1 MNKTWVLSLICEDQ
15 PGRVETLAKI
25 ISDHDGSWQES
36 RMAHMAG
43 KFAGIVKISVA
54 EGRAQA
60 LQKAL
65 MSLQDMQ
72 LVIDEVKRQED
83 TSPQQTY
90 SFTAIGN
97 DRPGIV
103 HEIAQ
108 AFAHHNIN
116 LDELHTD
123 YTSAPHS
130 GEALFRAQGELH
142 VPDTVNSD
150 LIIEQLDDIADE
162 LGIDI
167 DIELPEL
174 S

>member
-1 MNKTWVLSLICEDQ
+1 MKKTWVLSLICEDE
-15 PGRVETLAKI
+15 PGRVETLAKV
-25 ISDHDGSWQES
+25 ISDHGGNWQES

-43 KFAGIVKISVA
+43 KFAGIVKVSVPN
-54 EGRAQA
+54 EQA
-60 LQKAL
+60 TELHKAL
-65 MSLQDMQ
+65 MSLNEMQ
-72 LVIDEVKRQED
+72 LVIDEASKQQD
-83 TSPQQTY
+83 SSPQRTF
-90 SFTAIGN
+90 SFSALGN

-108 AFAHHNIN
+108 AFAQHSIN

-123 YTSAPHS
+123 YTSAPHT

-142 VPDTVNSD
+142 VPDSVDSD
-150 LIIEQLDDIADE
+150 RVIEHLDDIADE

-167 DIELPEL
+167 DIELPET